1 MLLSK
6 IMMLLINVSRVW
18 RHALSWWSG
27 KGLGIW
33 NLCPAP
39 LFPQLRPF
47 ACEVKANADMTP
59 QKLRPRPS
67 RRFATAFTRAQWQR
81 KDHRKGAALAMPP
94 DGRGLSPG
102 TSKSRRCGAQRK
114 AAPVPAQRSATRVQ
128 VVVSYSRRLPGGGRR
143 RRNRKKRVGWVVK
156 EKATTKHPA
165 GATEGAQRNNAP
177 HFASPPGVALD
188 SHESCVCQ
196 PECSQG
202 PARALQEPHCLR
214 AACCGQSSLA
224 LALGV

>member
-1 MLLSK
+1 MATRTVL
-6 IMMLLINVSRVW
+6 VVRE
-18 RHALSWWSG
+18 
-27 KGLGIW
+27 GLGIW

-39 LFPQLRPF
+39 LFPQLYRPF

-59 QKLRPRPS
+59 KKLRPRPS

-114 AAPVPAQRSATRVQ
+114 AAPVPAQRNASASGRVIQ
-128 VVVSYSRRLPGGGRR
+128 PAAPRR
-143 RRNRKKRVGWVVK
+143 REKTPEPEKRVGWVVK

-165 GATEGAQRNNAP
+165 GAGKKFGAALLQTRVVC
-177 HFASPPGVALD
+177 SP
-188 SHESCVCQ
+188 
-196 PECSQG
+196 SQKG
-202 PARALQEPHCLR
+202 
-214 AACCGQSSLA
+214 G
-224 LALGV
+224 

>member
-33 NLCPAP
+33 NLCSAP
-39 LFPQLRPF
+39 LFPQLYRPF

-59 QKLRPRPS
+59 KKLRPRPS

-114 AAPVPAQRSATRVQ
+114 AAPVPAQRECKWSCHTA
-128 VVVSYSRRLPGGGRR
+128 GGSQEEGEDAGTGKEGWLGGERESDHKASGRR
-143 RRNRKKRVGWVVK
+143 RKKIWCSTAANQSGLQPL
-156 EKATTKHPA
+156 TKRRIDP
-165 GATEGAQRNNAP
+165 TCR
-177 HFASPPGVALD
+177 
-188 SHESCVCQ
+188 
-196 PECSQG
+196 
-202 PARALQEPHCLR
+202 
-214 AACCGQSSLA
+214 SSR
-224 LALGV
+224 

>member
-114 AAPVPAQRSATRVQ
+114 AAPVPAQRNASASGRVIQ
-128 VVVSYSRRLPGGGRR
+128 PAAPRRREKTPEPEKEGWLGGERESDHKASGRR
-143 RRNRKKRVGWVVK
+143 NGRRPAQQRPPLRQPARRRVG
-156 EKATTKHPA
+156 
-165 GATEGAQRNNAP
+165 
-177 HFASPPGVALD
+177 FA
-188 SHESCVCQ
+188 
-196 PECSQG
+196 
-202 PARALQEPHCLR
+202 
-214 AACCGQSSLA
+214 
-224 LALGV
+224 

>member
-1 MLLSK
+1 MATRTVL
-6 IMMLLINVSRVW
+6 VVR
-18 RHALSWWSG
+18 

-39 LFPQLRPF
+39 LYFLNYIVHLRVR
-47 ACEVKANADMTP
+47 VKANADMTP
-59 QKLRPRPS
+59 KKLRPRPS
-67 RRFATAFTRAQWQR
+67 RRFATAFTRGQWQR